1 MIKPFPHN
9 AEQQKGQTHMKAYT
23 KELIKTILYADETI
37 DNGIIQSVVK
47 ILESCDKRTTE
58 NVRNEVLNHIKQF
71 TTNERRIFS
80 EIEAEVKRLWRI
92 EPEVAFNPT
101 ALQALT
107 DFANNPGIIGVS
119 VFDKGGK
126 KQYYFN
132 ANEK

>member
-1 MIKPFPHN
+1 
-9 AEQQKGQTHMKAYT
+9 MKAYT